1 MLHCLANVK
10 CIYCTGV
17 MLVYTHFSNWTVQK
31 LAFLCQTNLLASL
44 ACLVLLYRHTKQSR
58 GETRKCKMML
68 LELTTQVVVLLYL

>member
-44 ACLVLLYRHTKQSR
+44 ATVQAYKAEQRRNK
-58 GETRKCKMML
+58 KM
-68 LELTTQVVVLLYL
+68 